1 MKTYTGA
8 NNAAATERMALAEM
22 RQRWGIKQYIQE
34 QRCSK
39 CGTLNR
45 LMNPRERVCL
55 VCYLRRTR
63 EVSAI

>member
-1 MKTYTGA
+1 MKQYTCT

-22 RQRWGIKQYIQE
+22 RLRWGIKRYIQE
-34 QRCSK
+34 QRCRN

-45 LMNPRERVCL
+45 LLNPRERICL

-63 EVSAI
+63 EAGEI